1 MIDKINDEFIV
12 YCTNNSKEE
21 RQQVYKFL
29 VDNRNYDIQYLSKNY
44 PIIVCNKQ
52 HGASNWDTLIQ
63 YYNGFNAK
71 KDIPVYTFEQFKEM
85 YLDENDMK
93 TYTIEEL
100 RNAPI
105 QIKVHSE
112 EQAIQL
118 AYAVGYEIAWRPFKA
133 KYPIYCYLD
142 KWNYPTWNSSEN
154 ERKSDKPTTIEFDQ
168 IKNFMENKKI
178 IGYKLIKPEY
188 KMAALAICHTVAS
201 WENSLAEYDININQG
216 EYIRKLTNAG
226 ILDLWFEKI
235 YEEEYKVGDW
245 VFGENLGA
253 SLYNYEKN
261 PVKILEIGDGYFHY
275 DLGSVYSTS
284 FDKGERSSRYEL
296 KQITRKATPEEIQQ
310 AQKTIV
316 KMYSSNKGK
325 FEIEVV
331 DGKAYYKPENK
342 ELPKEWIKSII
353 GSYHHWRKE
362 VNTNYPYDIKVDGVD
377 VGCYSKTKKED
388 WEKVYK
394 LLK

>member
-12 YCTNNSKEE
+12 DCTNNSKEE

-29 VDNRNYDIQYLSKNY
+29 VDNRNYSIQYLSKSY

-63 YYNGFNAK
+63 YYNWLLAK

-85 YLDENDMK
+85 YLNENDMK

-105 QIKVHSE
+105 QIKVCSE

-118 AYAVGYEIAWRPFKA
+118 AYAVGHKAAWKPFNPE
-133 KYPIYCYLD
+133 YPIYCYLD
-142 KWNYPTWNSSEN
+142 NWNYPTWNPSEN
-154 ERKSDKPTTIEFDQ
+154 ERKSDKPTTIEFNQ
-168 IKNFMENKKI
+168 IRELNMEDKKI
-178 IGYKLIKPEY
+178 IGYKLVKPEY
-188 KMAALAICHTVAS
+188 KEASIAIVKPLS
-201 WENSLAEYDININQG
+201 DSSYKNWESNVIQYGWAFTLTSNHANIL
-216 EYIRKLTNAG
+216 RDAG
-226 ILDLWFEKI
+226 VLDLWFEPI
-235 YEEEYKVGDW
+235 YEEKFKVGDW
-245 VFGENLGA
+245 VTFWSEIDKKLYSSKIKEWTPHNYCKLENG
-253 SLYNYEKN
+253 
-261 PVKILEIGDGYFHY
+261 LEPFKHLI
-275 DLGSVYSTS
+275 
-284 FDKGERSSRYEL
+284 K
-296 KQITRKATPEEIQQ
+296 KATPEEIEK
-310 AQKTIV
+310 ASKTIV
-316 KMYSSNKGK
+316 KMYSSNKGE
-325 FEIEVV
+325 FEIEVL

>member
-12 YCTNNSKEE
+12 DCTNNSKEE

-118 AYAVGYEIAWRPFKA
+118 AYAVGHKAAWKPFNPE
-133 KYPIYCYLD
+133 YPIYCYLD
-142 KWNYPTWNSSEN
+142 NWNYPTWNSSEN
-154 ERKSDKPTTIEFDQ
+154 ERKSDKPTTIEFNQ
-168 IKNFMENKKI
+168 IKNFMEKKI

-188 KMAALAICHTVAS
+188 KEASIAIVKPLSDSSYKS
-201 WENSLAEYDININQG
+201 WESNIIEHGWTFTSASVHANILQ
-216 EYIRKLTNAG
+216 KAG
-226 ILDLWFEKI
+226 VLDLWFEPV
-235 YEEEYKVGDW
+235 YEGAFKVGDW
-245 VFGENLGA
+245 VITKGYHKDYDGIALKITLIDNKKYCYFEHNDIGTPNF
-253 SLYNYEKN
+253 NIKN
-261 PVKILEIGDGYFHY
+261 IV
-275 DLGSVYSTS
+275 
-284 FDKGERSSRYEL
+284 
-296 KQITRKATPEEIQQ
+296 RKATPEEIQQ

-316 KMYSSNKGK
+316 KMYSSNKGE